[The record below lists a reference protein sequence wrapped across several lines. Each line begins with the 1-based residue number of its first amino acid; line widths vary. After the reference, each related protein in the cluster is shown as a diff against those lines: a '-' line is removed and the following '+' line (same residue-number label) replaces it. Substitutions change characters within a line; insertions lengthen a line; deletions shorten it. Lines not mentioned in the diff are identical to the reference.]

1 MNKALF
7 SKYWASYPFPTF
19 LPRALEDRRQTS
31 KELASKLK
39 AHKDTVRKRISN
51 LVSKGV
57 IERFTITINQGKLAE
72 LYPSIWRV
80 IFSVAVLRDRD
91 ALVKELLDHQNVVEI
106 DEASPAAMHDIIV
119 HAQFRNANEFAHYLK
134 SKSNI
139 DPTKFDV
146 TPIHKQHRRR
156 RRIIT
161 AITNSKKHGSNGSL
175 RFTNSIHSNGNY
187 S

>member
-1 MNKALF
+1 MPRKGFDALDIELL
-7 SKYWASYPFPTF
+7 KQ
-19 LPRALEDRRQTS
+19 LLEDGRQTS
-31 KELASKLK
+31 KELALKLK

-80 IFSVAVLRDRD
+80 IFSVAILRDRD
-91 ALVKELLDHQNVVEI
+91 ALVKELLDNKNVVEI
-106 DEASPAAMHDIIV
+106 DEVSPAAIHDIIV
-119 HAQFRNANEFAHYLK
+119 HAQFRNVNEFDEFAHYLK

-161 AITNSKKHGSNGSL
+161 AITNSKK
-175 RFTNSIHSNGNY
+175 
-187 S
+187 

>member
-1 MNKALF
+1 MPRKGIDALDIELL
-7 SKYWASYPFPTF
+7 KQ
-19 LPRALEDRRQTS
+19 LLEDSRQTS

-51 LVSKGV
+51 LISKGV

-80 IFSVAVLRDRD
+80 NFSVTVLRDRD
-91 ALVKELLDHQNVVEI
+91 TLIKELLDHQNVVEI
-106 DEASPAAMHDIIV
+106 DEASPAAIHDIIV
-119 HAQFRNANEFAHYLK
+119 HAQFRNVNEFDEFAHYLK
-134 SKSNI
+134 AKTNI
-139 DPTKFDV
+139 DPTKLDV

-161 AITNSKKHGSNGSL
+161 AITNSKK
-175 RFTNSIHSNGNY
+175 
-187 S
+187 

>member
-1 MNKALF
+1 MYVLVMPKKGFDALDIELL
-7 SKYWASYPFPTF
+7 KQ
-19 LPRALEDRRQTS
+19 LLEDSRQTS

-39 AHKDTVRKRISN
+39 AHKDTVRKRISS

-80 IFSVAVLRDRD
+80 IFSVAVLRERD
-91 ALVKELLDHQNVVEI
+91 ALVKELLDNKNVVEI
-106 DEASPAAMHDIIV
+106 DEASPAAIHDIIV
-119 HAQFRNANEFAHYLK
+119 HAQFRHVNEFDEFAHYLK

-161 AITNSKKHGSNGSL
+161 AITNSKK
-175 RFTNSIHSNGNY
+175 
-187 S
+187 

>member
-1 MNKALF
+1 MSRKGFDALDIELL
-7 SKYWASYPFPTF
+7 KQ
-19 LPRALEDRRQTS
+19 LLENSRQTS

-51 LVSKGV
+51 LVSKSV

-91 ALVKELLDHQNVVEI
+91 ALVKELLDHKNVVEI
-106 DEASPAAMHDIIV
+106 DEASPAAIHDIIV
-119 HAQFRNANEFAHYLK
+119 HAQFRNVNEFDEFAHYLK

-139 DPTKFDV
+139 DPTKLNV

-161 AITNSKKHGSNGSL
+161 VITNSKK
-175 RFTNSIHSNGNY
+175 
-187 S
+187 

>member
-1 MNKALF
+1 MCVLVMHRKGIDALDIELL
-7 SKYWASYPFPTF
+7 K
-19 LPRALEDRRQTS
+19 LLLEDSRQTS
-31 KELASKLK
+31 KDLALKLK

-106 DEASPAAMHDIIV
+106 DEASPAAIHDIIV
-119 HAQFRNANEFAHYLK
+119 HAQFRNANEFDEFAHYLK

-139 DPTKFDV
+139 DPTKLDV

-161 AITNSKKHGSNGSL
+161 AITNSKK
-175 RFTNSIHSNGNY
+175 
-187 S
+187 